1 MAAHVFPALSSKRA
15 VTRVRG
21 AAWNKT
27 NIFGCEIFAV
37 EIQPITCVVADSFK
51 ENSMKI
57 RMLHV
62 VMFLCVAVLLLAP
75 LSRAEAP
82 AGEYVKHLDA
92 LTKLSIQVADAMPAD
107 QYGYKPHPDSMTFGE
122 LMSHIAA
129 TNFQF
134 CAGLADTATPPLPSP
149 SDKPGVVKFL
159 TDSFAYCSKVI
170 PALKEAA
177 LTAKHDSP
185 DGRLTGWEVLL
196 AMFVHTA
203 HHRGQAEIYLRN
215 KGIRPPSYMI

>member
-1 MAAHVFPALSSKRA
+1 MKTRILRAA
-15 VTRVRG
+15 
-21 AAWNKT
+21 
-27 NIFGCEIFAV
+27 
-37 EIQPITCVVADSFK
+37 
-51 ENSMKI
+51 
-57 RMLHV
+57 
-62 VMFLCVAVLLLAP
+62 MFLFVAAFVSAP
-75 LSRAEAP
+75 WSLAEAP

-92 LTKLSIQVADAMPAD
+92 LAKLSIQVADAMPAD

-134 CAGLADTATPPLPSP
+134 CAGLADAATPQLPSP
-149 SDKPGVVKFL
+149 SDKPGIVKFL
-159 TDSFAYCSKVI
+159 TDSFAYCSTVI
-170 PALKEAA
+170 PALKEAS